1 MSWSD
6 DKELSLGADTIGWNS
21 LKKKKK
27 KEREKKGSLMPF
39 IKLKIN
45 FILFE
50 VLGPNSFQAPKGPA
64 VYKSHRLDH
73 AQ

>member
-1 MSWSD
+1 
-6 DKELSLGADTIGWNS
+6 
-21 LKKKKK
+21 
-27 KEREKKGSLMPF
+27 MPL

-50 VLGPNSFQAPKGPA
+50 VLGGGSLMPLIKLKINFILFEFLGPNSFQAPKGPA